1 MTGTGE
7 FEARLHKI
15 RERFVASLPE
25 RVQQAEEAF
34 AAAGRTD
41 QDNIRDDIE
50 ALRFFAHDL
59 AGIAPG
65 LGFSALGQRG
75 QLLEKC
81 VVECLEH
88 GGSLDETNAQEISK
102 HLQAIRQISRG
113 EAA

>member
-1 MTGTGE
+1 MSGTGE

-25 RVQQAEEAF
+25 RLQQAETAF
-34 AAAGRTD
+34 IAAGRAD
-41 QDNIRDDIE
+41 PSNIRDEIE
-50 ALRFFAHDL
+50 VLRFFAHDL

-65 LGFSALGQRG
+65 LGFSALGEHG

-81 VVECLEH
+81 VVSCLEQ
-88 GGSLDETNAQEISK
+88 GGSLDEAKSEEISG
-102 HLQAIRQISRG
+102 HLTAIRQISLG